1 MPGLIQFHR
10 RGLVFLTTRL
20 CTKCGEKVSVLLEIP
35 DQIAHA
41 IRLPPGDWEQ
51 SLMTELAVALYARGI
66 LPFGKACEL
75 SKLKR
80 TEFGLLLGR
89 RAVPRHFTG
98 QDLEDD
104 IAYARSQ

>member
-1 MPGLIQFHR
+1 M
-10 RGLVFLTTRL
+10 
-20 CTKCGEKVSVLLEIP
+20 EIP
-35 DQIAHA
+35 DQIAYA
-41 IRLPPGDWEQ
+41 IRLPTGEQ
-51 SLMTELAVALYARGI
+51 EQVLMTELAVALYARGI

-75 SKLKR
+75 SRLNR

-104 IAYARSQ
+104 IAYAHNQ